1 MNGISFYKEEI
12 RDCNAVYFTEE
23 FFNVKNDGSIDVSNE
38 LQNAIKT
45 VVDKA
50 GYGVLFIPEGEYLLS
65 KTIYVPKAVRLIGY
79 GDNRPH
85 FILKDNAEG
94 FNEPHPENKGGFKY
108 LFWFV
113 NELKENEAEIADAN
127 PGTFYSAISNI
138 NVSLGQGNEYAVAFR
153 THYAQHCFINH
164 IDINVQSGMAGI
176 YDVGNEMEDIYI
188 NGGKYGIITTKCSP
202 GWPFVMVDTRFFG
215 QTVGAIKTREAGF
228 NIIRTHCVNT
238 AKFIEVDD
246 DYFEKIYI
254 ENSVFE
260 DMNCILNVAM
270 DNNSLTQV
278 YVKNCQL
285 EAVENVVEYKSS
297 GRQIANEDY
306 QCIIKKYIHG
316 TTVSDIYHDKQ
327 IHDQIY
333 RYAKDV
339 DYRILKTD
347 IQPLPDMLTWVNAK
361 EVGLKGDGVTD
372 DTQALKEAIE
382 KYETIYFPQGE
393 YIFSDTIKLKENTSL
408 I

>member
-260 DMNCILNVAM
+260 DMNCILNAM
-270 DNNSLTQV
+270 KWQRC
-278 YVKNCQL
+278 K
-285 EAVENVVEYKSS
+285 
-297 GRQIANEDY
+297 
-306 QCIIKKYIHG
+306 
-316 TTVSDIYHDKQ
+316 
-327 IHDQIY
+327 
-333 RYAKDV
+333 
-339 DYRILKTD
+339 
-347 IQPLPDMLTWVNAK
+347 
-361 EVGLKGDGVTD
+361 
-372 DTQALKEAIE
+372 
-382 KYETIYFPQGE
+382 
-393 YIFSDTIKLKENTSL
+393 
-408 I
+408 

>member
-188 NGGKYGIITTKCSP
+188 NGGKT
-202 GWPFVMVDTRFFG
+202 
-215 QTVGAIKTREAGF
+215 E
-228 NIIRTHCVNT
+228 
-238 AKFIEVDD
+238 
-246 DYFEKIYI
+246 
-254 ENSVFE
+254 
-260 DMNCILNVAM
+260 L
-270 DNNSLTQV
+270 
-278 YVKNCQL
+278 
-285 EAVENVVEYKSS
+285 
-297 GRQIANEDY
+297 
-306 QCIIKKYIHG
+306 
-316 TTVSDIYHDKQ
+316 
-327 IHDQIY
+327 
-333 RYAKDV
+333 
-339 DYRILKTD
+339 
-347 IQPLPDMLTWVNAK
+347 
-361 EVGLKGDGVTD
+361 
-372 DTQALKEAIE
+372 
-382 KYETIYFPQGE
+382 
-393 YIFSDTIKLKENTSL
+393 
-408 I
+408 